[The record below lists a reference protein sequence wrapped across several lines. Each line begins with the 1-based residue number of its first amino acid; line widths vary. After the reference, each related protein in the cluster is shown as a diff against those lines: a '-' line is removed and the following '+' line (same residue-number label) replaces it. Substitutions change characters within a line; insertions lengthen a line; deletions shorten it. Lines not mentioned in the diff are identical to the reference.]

1 MLENIVTIFD
11 DMSIMLKH
19 LKKKRYE
26 ENMERFRGLHG
37 HYFSEMATLMEE
49 AADKEQTAQEI
60 AVTVLDAAKQKLTRF
75 GRIPGYAEVNL
86 TFFMI
91 YYIFPAILL
100 TESPYS
106 TAIADALQEE
116 FKVRF
121 KNSNISYADY
131 QTIYDGFNEKILGI
145 F

>member
-1 MLENIVTIFD
+1 MNKAIEKLVGAAENLDWKCTLGTQEYDGKKEQYLEFETNTPAGEDFIFTAW
-11 DMSIMLKH
+11 
-19 LKKKRYE
+19 
-26 ENMERFRGLHG
+26 G
-37 HYFSEMATLMEE
+37 
-49 AADKEQTAQEI
+49 QTAQEI